1 MGRFSTLLGACAL
14 LAVAGCHHD
23 GSIQVSWVF
32 DDGVGGQ
39 QSAADGCGQHGVDSV
54 LISSFD
60 TGSDSDQVQA
70 LCAPGVVT
78 RSVPAGT
85 WTVTV
90 QALNPQGAL
99 IQADAGPAPPADGG
113 ANPPTDGGVNPT
125 GFLLI
130 QTQFGL
136 VVTDDGPPVSV
147 AVTFN
152 PLPACM
158 DGVDND
164 GDGRVDL
171 DDPDCGLNPY
181 GTHE

>member
-1 MGRFSTLLGACAL
+1 MGRSQALLGACAL
-14 LAVAGCHHD
+14 LAVAGCHKD

-32 DDGVGGQ
+32 DDGAGGQ

-78 RSVPAGT
+78 RPVPAGT

-90 QALNPQGAL
+90 QALDPQGVL
-99 IQADAGPAPPADGG
+99 IQADAGVDPQAD
-113 ANPPTDGGVNPT
+113 AGVDPSS
-125 GFLLI
+125 FRLI
-130 QTQFGL
+130 QTQAGL
-136 VVTDDGPPVSV
+136 VVTDDGPPASFG
-147 AVTFN
+147 VTFE

-171 DDPDCGLNPY
+171 DDPGCGLNPR

>member
-1 MGRFSTLLGACAL
+1 MGRSSALLRACAL
-14 LAVAGCHHD
+14 LAFFVVSGCHHD
-23 GSIQVSWVF
+23 GSIQVSWMF
-32 DDGVGGQ
+32 DNGSGGQ
-39 QSAADGCGQHGVDSV
+39 QSAADGCGQHGGDSV

-90 QALNPQGAL
+90 QALNPQGTL
-99 IQADAGPAPPADGG
+99 IQGVAPIDAGV
-113 ANPPTDGGVNPT
+113 NPQTDGGINPP
-125 GFLLI
+125 GFLLS
-130 QTQFGL
+130 QTGFDL
-136 VVTDDGPPVSV
+136 VVTDDGPPALF